1 MNTPAEITKYI
12 LGLDSLGNAGLL
24 GWITSELSH
33 DPKMAALVR
42 EYRETIDAKSLSST
56 PPRLGG
62 GQVKQC
68 HAVRGVQNRSEAG
81 LVENMGVIA

>member
-33 DPKMAALVR
+33 DPKMAALVC
-42 EYRETIDAKSLSST
+42 EYRETIDAKSLSPSGVATDPRDSNAVQDVSVKNGT
-56 PPRLGG
+56 PD
-62 GQVKQC
+62 
-68 HAVRGVQNRSEAG
+68 AG
-81 LVENMGVIA
+81 SPQPATV